1 MRFPYFSLFSA
12 KRDGETPEPWS
23 ISDKSQGHLI
33 STRVMLI
40 PLRSP
45 NDQLQIVVFPLIC
58 E

>member
-1 MRFPYFSLFSA
+1 MKFPYFSLFSA
-12 KRDGETPEPWS
+12 KRDPETLEPWS
-23 ISDKSQGHLI
+23 IFGKSQHHLT
-33 STRVMLI
+33 SKHVMLI